1 MPGGFDEREKGY
13 EDKWAHDEGLRFR
26 AMARRNKLLG
36 HWAAETL
43 GLTGA
48 AAESYA
54 NVLLDMEVKGAPD
67 EDFVRKIHQ
76 DFAARN
82 IAYSEHYVRRKM
94 DELASL
100 ATQQVMSE
108 PKA

>member
-1 MPGGFDEREKGY
+1 MSGGFDEREKGY
-13 EDKWAHDEGLRFR
+13 ESKWAHDEDLRFR

-36 HWAAETL
+36 HWAAEML

-48 AAESYA
+48 ATESYA

-67 EDFVRKIHQ
+67 EDFVRKIHE

-94 DELASL
+94 DELAGL